1 MQLVINN
8 CFGGFSIS
16 ESARVALGLESVFD
30 ADRYDSRL
38 IKLVKEDWRKASG
51 ECAMLQ
57 VVEVPD
63 EATDSIIIE
72 HDCDETV
79 WYVLDGKLYRARE
92 VED

>member
-8 CFGGFSIS
+8 CFGGFSVS
-16 ESARVALGLESVFD
+16 ESARVALGLESVRD
-30 ADRYDSRL
+30 ADRYDPRL
-38 IKLVKEDWRKASG
+38 IELVKKDWRKASG

-72 HDCDETV
+72 NDGDETV
-79 WYVLDGKLYRARE
+79 LYVLDGKIHRAWE
-92 VED
+92 AD